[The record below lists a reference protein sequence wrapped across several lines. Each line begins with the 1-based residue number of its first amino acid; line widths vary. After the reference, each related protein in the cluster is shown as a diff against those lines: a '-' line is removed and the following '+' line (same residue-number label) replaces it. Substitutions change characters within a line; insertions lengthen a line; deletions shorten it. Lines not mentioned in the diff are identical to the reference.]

1 MQTILGAGGAI
12 GVELARALPQHTTDV
27 IRLVSRNPK
36 KVNDTD
42 ALLSADLN
50 DWAQVSRAV
59 AGSTIVYLTIGYD
72 YNTKLWQE
80 RWPVLI
86 KNVVDACIDHQS
98 KLVFFDNVYA
108 IGGDNVTHITEASPM
123 SPCSKKGD
131 VRAAVDRHILEAV
144 EAGKLDAIIARA
156 PDFFGPIKDKSLI
169 MNLIY
174 DNMMKDKKAQWFC
187 NADKIHSTGYTPD
200 LGIGTAMLG
209 NAPTAYNQIWN
220 LPVDPHAPT
229 GREGLRAVCP
239 RTAQARRRS
248 GTTRLGDM
256 GIRSVR
262 ADFER
267 DIRNALPVRPRLF
280 LRFGQIQQRLFVYT
294 HHQCGGRSA
303 NSSGVGKA
311 KPIRF

>member
-1 MQTILGAGGAI
+1 M
-12 GVELARALPQHTTDV
+12 

-42 ALLSADLN
+42 ALLSTDLN
-50 DWAQVSRAV
+50 DWAQVSRTV

-108 IGGDNVTHITEASPM
+108 IGSDNVTHITEASPM

-131 VRAAVDRHILEAV
+131 VRAAVDRYILEAV

-156 PDFFGPIKDKSLI
+156 PDFFSPIKDKSLI

-187 NADKIHSTGYTPD
+187 NADKIHSTGYTPN

-220 LPVDPHAPT
+220 QPVDPHAPT

-267 DIRNALPVRPRLF
+267 DVRNALPVRPRLF
-280 LRFGQIQQRLFVYT
+280 LRFGQIKQRLFVYA